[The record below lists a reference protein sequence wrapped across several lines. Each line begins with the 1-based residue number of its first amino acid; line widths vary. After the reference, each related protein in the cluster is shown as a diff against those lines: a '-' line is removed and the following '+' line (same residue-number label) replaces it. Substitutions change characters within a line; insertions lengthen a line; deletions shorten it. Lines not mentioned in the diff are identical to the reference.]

1 MIADMLRETQD
12 RMSKAINA
20 LQTDLMAVRTG
31 RASPALVER
40 LSVEYY
46 GVPTPLM
53 QIASIAVPEA
63 QTLLIRPYTP
73 SDIATIERAIAMSD
87 LGLTPNN
94 DGKQIHLTIPPLTE
108 ERRRDLTKLVSRRAE
123 EARVAIRNIRRD
135 AIKDMRSFQNEGLLT
150 EDDLHNGQDQVQDVT
165 NDFVAKVDEIAQE
178 KETEIMTI

>member
-1 MIADMLRETQD
+1 MIADMLSETQD

-165 NDFVAKVDEIAQE
+165 NDFVAKVDEIAKE

>member
-1 MIADMLRETQD
+1 MIADMLSETQD
-12 RMSKAINA
+12 RMSKATNA

-165 NDFVAKVDEIAQE
+165 NDFVAKVDEIAKE